1 MSPVVLPRR
10 RARGFTVRV
19 QLLVVTALLAS
30 PALAHET
37 LHQVVHGKAVAVR
50 AYESDGDP
58 LAMTPFEVYSP
69 TAPKVAWVTGRT
81 DRDGWLAFVPSAPGR
96 WRVRVIEAAGHGL
109 DVEVD
114 AAPPA
119 VAPAGASAGPTAVRG
134 DEASGAAFVLRPLLG
149 LGVIGLVFAALF
161 LAWRKKD
168 GAPRP

>member
-1 MSPVVLPRR
+1 MRLL
-10 RARGFTVRV
+10 
-19 QLLVVTALLAS
+19 LLVAAALLS
-30 PALAHET
+30 RPALAHET

-58 LAMTPFEVYSP
+58 LALAPFEVYSP
-69 TAPKVAWVTGRT
+69 TAPKLAWVTGRT
-81 DRDGWLAFVPSAPGR
+81 DRDGWLAFVPSGPGR

-119 VAPAGASAGPTAVRG
+119 VAAAGAPAAAPPVVPG
-134 DEASGAAFVLRPLLG
+134 DGAPGAAYLLRPLLG